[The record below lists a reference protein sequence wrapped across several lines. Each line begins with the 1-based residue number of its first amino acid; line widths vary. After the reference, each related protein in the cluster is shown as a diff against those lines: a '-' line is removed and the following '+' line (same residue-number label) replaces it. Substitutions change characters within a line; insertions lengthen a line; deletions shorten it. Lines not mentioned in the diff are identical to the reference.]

1 MSTTNDRTGMNASDP
16 FEIPDEE
23 LRGRALLALRQG
35 RFDLA
40 EKLLAGKDVDQA
52 TLVESLRIYQAELE
66 IQNEELQRS
75 YHQTQG
81 ALSRFMAFFDS
92 LPMPELVVDGQGL
105 VKEANEEARRLFGLR
120 DTVYHQYFFVR
131 LIEEPDRG
139 AAIHALS
146 HLRPDQPIDLREV
159 RFRTKLNEVFIGDL
173 HMAALPTEEDEGR
186 RVLCAVVDR
195 TEATRQREALR
206 ESRERYRIIAEF
218 SSNWEY
224 WIGPDAHYRYVSPA
238 CTRLTGYPSAAFV
251 ADPELFSRLIHPDD
265 RHLWEHHLRTHLGN
279 QSGGIA
285 PLEMRILHWD
295 GHEYWIEHTCTPV
308 FGESGDFLG
317 RRGVNRDITELKRS
331 REQLHF
337 LAQHDALTGLPN
349 RSLFRQRLE
358 EAIPRTTRRGAEM
371 AILFLDLDRFK
382 VVNDTLGHPVGDVLL
397 KQVGTRLSQAVRASD
412 TVARLGGDEF
422 VVISEDVREPNDAA
436 ILARRLL
443 DLFTVPFDV
452 EGRELFLGLSIG
464 ISIYPLDGADTDTL
478 IRHAD
483 IAMYRAKAAGRNGYS
498 FFEPAMSEGAAER
511 LRLEQ
516 ELRNA
521 LPHDELLLEYQPQVG
536 LLDGALHGVEVLCRW
551 DHPRLG
557 LLSPA
562 QFLPLANDIGLIDQ
576 VDLWVLTESCRQ
588 LAAWDRDGFS
598 VPRLAVNLSVHKI
611 RSSEVVEQIQALLA
625 LTGIDPRRLEL
636 ELLEASIVERPAS
649 AIANL
654 EALGRMGIGLAVDD
668 FGTGC
673 SSLVCMQRLAIR
685 RLKIDRS
692 FIDRLATSADDAA
705 IVRAVIG
712 LAHSLGLSVIA
723 EGVETAEQAELLVR
737 EGCNEAQGY
746 YFGKAVEPAE
756 LSSRYRLGSA

>member
-1 MSTTNDRTGMNASDP
+1 
-16 FEIPDEE
+16 
-23 LRGRALLALRQG
+23 
-35 RFDLA
+35 
-40 EKLLAGKDVDQA
+40 
-52 TLVESLRIYQAELE
+52 
-66 IQNEELQRS
+66 
-75 YHQTQG
+75 
-81 ALSRFMAFFDS
+81 MAFFNS

-120 DTVYHQYFFVR
+120 DTAYHQYFFVR
-131 LIEEPDRG
+131 LIDESDRG
-139 AAIHALS
+139 PAIHALS
-146 HLRPDQPIDLREV
+146 HLRPDEPIDLPEV
-159 RFRTKLNEVFIGDL
+159 RFRTKRNEIFIGDL

-195 TEATRQREALR
+195 TEATQQREALR

-224 WIGPDAHYRYVSPA
+224 WIGPDARYRYVSPA
-238 CTRLTGYPSAAFV
+238 CTRLTGYPSAAFI
-251 ADPELFSRLIHPDD
+251 ADPELFGRLIHPDD
-265 RHLWEHHLRTHLGN
+265 RHLWEHHLRAHLKDE
-279 QSGGIA
+279 SGGLA
-285 PLEMRILHWD
+285 PLELRILHRD
-295 GHEYWIEHTCTPV
+295 GQEHWIEHTCAPV

-337 LAQHDALTGLPN
+337 LALHDALTDLPN
-349 RSLFRQRLE
+349 RSLFRQRLD
-358 EAIPRTTRRGAEM
+358 EAIPRTIRHGAKL
-371 AILFLDLDRFK
+371 AVLFLDLDRFK
-382 VVNDTLGHPVGDVLL
+382 IVNDTLGHPVGDVLL
-397 KQVGTRLSQAVRASD
+397 KQVATRLMQGVRASD
-412 TVARLGGDEF
+412 TLARLGGDEF
-422 VVISEDVREPNDAA
+422 VVISEDIQEPNDAA
-436 ILARRLL
+436 VLARRLL
-443 DLFTVPFDV
+443 DLFKVPFDV
-452 EGRELFLGLSIG
+452 EDREIFLGLSIG
-464 ISIYPLDGADTDTL
+464 ISVYPLDGADTDTL

-483 IAMYRAKAAGRNGYS
+483 IAMYRAKAAGRNRYN

-521 LPHDELLLEYQPQVG
+521 LSHDELLLEYQPQIG
-536 LLDGALHGVEVLCRW
+536 LVDGALQGVEVLCRW

-557 LLSPA
+557 LLAPSR
-562 QFLPLANDIGLIDQ
+562 FLPMANDIGLIDQ

-611 RSSEVVEQIQALLA
+611 RSSDVVEQVQGLLA
-625 LTGIDPRRLEL
+625 RTGIDPRRLEL
-636 ELLEASIVERPAS
+636 ELVEASISERPAS
-649 AIANL
+649 AITNL
-654 EALGRMGIGLAVDD
+654 KALGHMGIGLAVDD

-692 FIDRLATSADDAA
+692 FIDRLTTSADDAA

-712 LAHSLGLSVIA
+712 LAHTMGLSVIA
-723 EGVETAEQAELLVR
+723 EGVETAEQAEVLVR

-756 LSSRYRLGSA
+756 LSSRYRLGTA